1 MSINKELFRYT
12 SAFLATL
19 MALLVPTQSL
29 LAAIAVGQTASAD
42 AKVDGVWV
50 PAGTTL
56 LSPAVV
62 ATGEAPAVLHLGTGE
77 AIALA
82 PRTAAVVTADQGGVR
97 LAVQQGRVAYTSNT
111 GQVEYLSQ
119 TETLLASAQGGVQE
133 GSRADRNQEEEDLCQ
148 LRDWTA
154 SHWQECRFD
163 DPDNDQCD
171 WEHIEVPMSEVP
183 RYLEKTALLAC
194 EDRNDLD
201 LECDCGSVAAAV
213 MWWIPVAAVGG
224 GWALSEIIE
233 KEKPVASPST
243 P

>member
-1 MSINKELFRYT
+1 MSINKELFGLA

-19 MALLVPTQSL
+19 LALLVPTQSL
-29 LAAIAVGQTASAD
+29 PAAITVGQTASAE

-77 AIALA
+77 AIVLA
-82 PRTAAVVTADQGGVR
+82 PRTAAIVTADQGGVR
-97 LAVQQGRVAYTSNT
+97 LAVQQGRVAYTSNS

-119 TETLLASAQGGVQE
+119 TETLLARAQGGVQE
-133 GSRADRNQEEEDLCQ
+133 GSRSDRNEEEEDLCQ
-148 LRDWTA
+148 LREWTA

-163 DPDNDQCD
+163 DPDNDQCK
-171 WEHIEVPMSEVP
+171 WEHIEVPMGEVP
-183 RYLEKTALLAC
+183 RRLEKTALLAC
-194 EDRNDLD
+194 EDRNDLG
-201 LECDCGSVAAAV
+201 LECDCGTIAAVV
-213 MWWIPVAAVGG
+213 MWWTPVSAVGG

-233 KEKPVASPST
+233 KQRAVASPTT